1 MYLNSKIET
10 IRYRNG
16 LKSILISNKYS
27 FVATII
33 IFVMV
38 GSVNEK
44 PFQTGLSHFLE
55 HIMFKGSKNYPGD
68 LMSRRVENMGGC
80 VNAVTS
86 KEFTAY
92 YINVQKC
99 GVTESIR
106 MLADTMQNPLFIQSE
121 IDREKNVVVEEINR
135 HFDDPMAA
143 IYEKYYKAI
152 YATSVL
158 RNSIIGTS
166 NVVLNTSRMEMCN
179 YHKVHY
185 VPEKMVVVVSGD
197 FDEDS
202 AMKAIDETFGKFR
215 KRARASLKGLSFAE
229 KTLKGNNVVEC
240 GNVELGYML
249 LGFIGPGAIENDV
262 YTAELAANILGGY
275 KSSRLYKTLYRERH
289 LTYSIESSFVIES
302 GSGNVCVMSVFDS
315 KNVEE
320 VREEIVKQIENVAN
334 NFIAEDELN
343 IAKIL
348 MQANWSFSL
357 ETSFDIA
364 YNYGYW
370 HLVGNP
376 AFMVEYIKRV
386 ESLTAHDIKNFFERY
401 YSREKI
407 SSVTLLPKLVSSR
420 QEKT

>member
-1 MYLNSKIET
+1 MCLNSKIET
-10 IRYRNG
+10 VRYRNG
-16 LKSILISNKYS
+16 LESILISNTCNF

-33 IFVMV
+33 IFVRV

-44 PFQTGLSHFLE
+44 PFQTGFSHFLE

-135 HFDDPMAA
+135 HFDDPMAVV
-143 IYEKYYKAI
+143 YEKYYKTI
-152 YATSVL
+152 YATSAL
-158 RNSIIGTS
+158 RNSVIGTS
-166 NVVLNTSRMEMCN
+166 NIVLNTSRIEMCN

-202 AMKAIDETFGKFR
+202 AIKAIDETFGRFK
-215 KRARASLKGLSFAE
+215 KRASLKDSSFVE

-249 LGFIGPGAIENDV
+249 LGFIGPGAIENDI

-289 LTYSIESSFVIES
+289 LTYSIESSFMIES
-302 GSGNVCVMSVFDS
+302 GSGNVCVMSVFDP
-315 KNVEE
+315 KNIEE
-320 VREEIVKQIENVAN
+320 VRKEIVKQIENVADS
-334 NFIAEDELN
+334 FIAEDELN
-343 IAKIL
+343 MAKLL
-348 MQANWSFSL
+348 MRTDWNFSL
-357 ETSFDIA
+357 ETSFDVA

-370 HLVGNP
+370 HLIGNP
-376 AFMVEYIKRV
+376 AFVVEYIKRV
-386 ESLTAHDIKNFFERY
+386 ESLTVVDIKNFFKKY
-401 YSREKI
+401 YSHEKV
-407 SSVTLLPKLVSSR
+407 SSVTLLPKPVSLR
-420 QEKT
+420 QENP